1 MVKTQ
6 YKLQYAAAV
15 TNAIHYPGNN
25 TSYNY
30 NSAYEEIKH

>member
-1 MVKTQ
+1 MLKTQ

-15 TNAIHYPGNN
+15 TNAIHYPENN

-30 NSAYEEIKH
+30 NNVNEDIEF